1 MRVRVREIC
10 FASLEAPSPSADG
23 PAAAPPLALSA
34 AGAPSAF
41 SLAGLAAKAR
51 LVCARTIGLV
61 RVRVG
66 Y

>member
-1 MRVRVREIC
+1 M
-10 FASLEAPSPSADG
+10 
-23 PAAAPPLALSA
+23 ALSA

-41 SLAGLAAKAR
+41 SLGGLAAKAR

-66 Y
+66 LVRVRVGLVRVRVGY